1 MIKVIDSNHI
11 NKNNSKM
18 FHSSYPLQSNLTSPS
33 TIVSSAT
40 TTTTTTTTINTL
52 SPLTTGIN
60 HSLQSSSTCSTF
72 TTSTISTI
80 SSISNNGHQSLSYSP
95 SSSSSLYRNNNKQH
109 SQTPLSISTDSHHQH
124 TLIPITTQT
133 SLLSSSSSS
142 TTTSAAISQQQ
153 APMSSILENHHD
165 GQQVVISSH
174 PNSST
179 PFSISSMINM
189 NNPTSSLMMDYSSSS
204 NGLNIYHHNHN
215 HAQQNNVSK
224 VKLASPLQP
233 STSTTTLLIHSP
245 AQSSCPSLDVYHLG
259 TTVPATTATSIM
271 VIKDIFQACRIGDL
285 NRLKKLINLNNV
297 NVRDPSGGGRSTP
310 LHFASGFGRLD
321 VVDFLIQQGAN
332 IHAKDDGGLV
342 PLHNACSFGHIEVVK
357 LLLKNGAD
365 PNVKDNWHFTPL
377 MEAAIKGKLEVC
389 LYLLQKG
396 ADARLTNSEGKNA
409 LELASP
415 LVKPVLTGDFRKHE
429 LLEAARNGYEEKVL
443 SLLTPLNVNCH
454 ASDGRRS
461 TPLHLA
467 AGYNRLK
474 IVQILLKSGGNVH
487 AKDKGGLVPLHNA
500 CSYGH
505 FEVCELL
512 IKHGAEVNAS
522 DHWQFTPLHEA
533 AAKMRIEVCSLL
545 LAHGADP
552 TLVNCH
558 NKSVL
563 DICPTPD
570 LQDHIMKEYRGHQFL
585 DAIISATDISK
596 LKKFINA
603 ETIQFKHPFTGNT
616 ALHIAVSLNCSITNP
631 QMTPKLR
638 KQIIDLLIRK
648 SPGMVNE
655 KNGQFLTPLHLA
667 SDRGHTDLMEVLLKH
682 GAKINAVDSLGQTAL
697 HRASRNGQ
705 LSSVQTLLS
714 YGADL
719 MLVNIHGLTAEQMA
733 ATEQVQKLIA
743 SHRLTSRG
751 NPEHQLL
758 EAARQGEL
766 DLVRTI
772 LSKYPH
778 LVNCRDIDGRQSTP
792 LHFAAG
798 YNRIDVVEYLL
809 EHGANVRAKDKGGL
823 VPLHNACSYGHFE
836 VAELLLKKGA
846 NVNAT
851 DLWKYTALHEAASK
865 GKIDIVKLLLRHGAD
880 VTKKNRD
887 GDTPL
892 DLVKP
897 DDVEISDLLLGNVA
911 ILDAAKKGELG
922 RLMRLVSAENVN
934 CRDSQGRNS
943 TPLHLAA
950 GYNNF
955 EVTEFL
961 LDKGADVN
969 APDKGGLIPL
979 HNAASYGHLD
989 IAALLIKHDTNVNA
1003 TDRWGF
1009 TPLHEAA
1016 QKGRTQLCALLLAHG
1031 ADPTMKNYEGQT
1043 ALDLASAEDVKC
1055 LLMDAQLEPPMYS
1068 TSSGIATATSSSNTI
1083 TSTTNQI
1090 STTSQPSSEQQI
1102 TTGTIISTTDQ
1113 NQSIANHQSQTESS
1127 SSTIQQPDLMQQLIR
1142 QIMIIVGN
1150 NPNVINSSGDT
1161 VTSTINDPLSSLS
1174 IQSNESFIDGS
1185 LQLLQSSISAE
1196 SSSKQT
1202 IQLNNESVPSSL
1214 ALLLSQRNADN
1225 VNGNRCPENVL
1236 ANNNTDNDKTIDYKS
1251 IIDDT
1256 SADNISKINPQP
1268 GDGSSDVTQT
1278 IQTNSSQSI
1287 NQHSTHPTILA
1298 NNSDNVSVS
1307 NNNGNN
1313 NNKLTN
1319 YLPVS
1324 NIPSSVTVPMFLST
1338 LGLDFITPI
1347 LMREHITMDILA
1359 EMGHEELKAIG
1370 VSAYGHRHRILK
1382 GIEKLLISSSTLYDT
1397 IDGSGLVVRAN
1408 NQLEPLKQ
1416 ALNGNQFL
1424 GTTITNANAITVM
1437 TSTGAVVPLP
1447 SAPSFAT
1454 TNNSFQSF
1462 LSSKSSG
1469 SLSLSSTPGI
1479 SMIHTTTFLIQLSSD
1494 DREYRAVED
1503 EMQSTIREHK
1513 DGGQAGGVFTRYQII
1528 RIQKMIN
1535 LKLWQRYLHR
1545 RQEILEENHGFA
1557 NERMLFHGSPF
1568 INSIVQ
1574 KGFDERHAYIGGMFG
1589 AGIYFAENS
1598 SKSNQYVY
1606 GICGGSGC
1614 PMHKDR
1620 SCYQCKRQMLLCR
1633 TALGKSFFQFSAL
1646 KMAHAP
1652 PGHHSII
1659 GRPSGGGLSFPEYV
1673 IYRGEQAYPEY
1684 IITYQII
1691 KPGSSSSTSD

>member
-1 MIKVIDSNHI
+1 M
-11 NKNNSKM
+11 
-18 FHSSYPLQSNLTSPS
+18 
-33 TIVSSAT
+33 
-40 TTTTTTTTINTL
+40 
-52 SPLTTGIN
+52 
-60 HSLQSSSTCSTF
+60 
-72 TTSTISTI
+72 
-80 SSISNNGHQSLSYSP
+80 
-95 SSSSSLYRNNNKQH
+95 
-109 SQTPLSISTDSHHQH
+109 
-124 TLIPITTQT
+124 PITTQT
-133 SLLSSSSSS
+133 SLSPSSS
-142 TTTSAAISQQQ
+142 TTTSTTITQQQ
-153 APMSSILENHHD
+153 APLLSSIPENHHHN
-165 GQQVVISSH
+165 GQQVLISSAH
-174 PNSST
+174 PHSSST

-189 NNPTSSLMMDYSSSS
+189 INPTPSSLIMDYSSSS
-204 NGLNIYHHNHN
+204 LSSSSNPLNIYHPNHN
-215 HAQQNNVSK
+215 HAQQQNSTSK
-224 VKLASPLQP
+224 TKLASPITAIN
-233 STSTTTLLIHSP
+233 TSSSSSTLLIHSP
-245 AQSSCPSLDVYHLG
+245 AQSSCPSLDVHHLG
-259 TTVPATTATSIM
+259 TTATAATTAASIM
-271 VIKDIFQACRIGDL
+271 IIKDIFQACKIGDL
-285 NRLKKLINLNNV
+285 NRLKKLINSNNV

-357 LLLKNGAD
+357 LLLKNGAV

-396 ADARLTNSEGKNA
+396 ADARLTNSESKTA

-415 LVKPVLTGDFRKHE
+415 LVKPVLTGDYRKHE

-474 IVQILLKSGGNVH
+474 IVQILLKNGGDVH

-533 AAKMRIEVCSLL
+533 AAKMRVEVCALL

-570 LQDHIMKEYRGHQFL
+570 LQDRIMKEYRGHQFF

-596 LKKFINA
+596 LKKFINT
-603 ETIQFKHPFTGNT
+603 ETIQFKHPLTGNT
-616 ALHIAVSLNCSITNP
+616 ALHVAVSLNCQSISNP
-631 QMTPKLR
+631 QMTPKLH

-648 SPGMVNE
+648 SPGIVNE
-655 KNGQFLTPLHLA
+655 KNGKFLTPLHLA
-667 SDRGHTDLMEVLLKH
+667 SDRGYTDLMEVLLKH

-705 LSSVQTLLS
+705 LCSVQTLLS

-758 EAARQGEL
+758 EASRQGEL

-778 LVNCRDIDGRQSTP
+778 LVNCRDVDGRQSTP

-809 EHGANVRAKDKGGL
+809 EHGADVRAKDKGGL

-851 DLWKYTALHEAASK
+851 DLWKYTALHEASSK

-892 DLVKP
+892 DLVKQE
-897 DDVEISDLLLGNVA
+897 DVEISDLLLGNVA

-922 RLMRLVSAENVN
+922 RLIRLVTAENVN

-955 EVTEFL
+955 EVAEFL

-1055 LLMDAQLEPPMYS
+1055 LLMDAQLEPPLYS
-1068 TSSGIATATSSSNTI
+1068 TSLGITTATSATGSTISSAI
-1083 TSTTNQI
+1083 TNP
-1090 STTSQPSSEQQI
+1090 SQPSSEHMI
-1102 TTGTIISTTDQ
+1102 TTTTTTTTNANSSDQ
-1113 NQSIANHQSQTESS
+1113 KQSITNQSQTESS
-1127 SSTIQQPDLMQQLIR
+1127 SSSMIQQSDLMQQLIR
-1142 QIMIIVGN
+1142 QMMMIVGN
-1150 NPNVINSSGDT
+1150 NQNLINSSGDT
-1161 VTSTINDPLSSLS
+1161 MTTASAAIGDTFSSLS

-1185 LQLLQSSISAE
+1185 LPLLP
-1196 SSSKQT
+1196 SSSSSTVSTTSSSRQVN
-1202 IQLNNESVPSSL
+1202 QLNNESVPSSL

-1225 VNGNRCPENVL
+1225 VNGDRCPENIL
-1236 ANNNTDNDKTIDYKS
+1236 TINNNNEN
-1251 IIDDT
+1251 DDT
-1256 SADNISKINPQP
+1256 SVDHHHQSIVDNNSSDNISKINPQP
-1268 GDGSSDVTQT
+1268 GDGSSDVQ
-1278 IQTNSSQSI
+1278 QSI
-1287 NQHSTHPTILA
+1287 QSNSLQSNKDQNSTHQTA
-1298 NNSDNVSVS
+1298 S
-1307 NNNGNN
+1307 NNNNNNNNSSAASNN

-1324 NIPSSVTVPMFLST
+1324 NIPPSITIPMFLST
-1338 LGLDFITPI
+1338 LGLDFLTPI
-1347 LMREHITMDILA
+1347 LMCEHITMDILA

-1370 VSAYGHRHRILK
+1370 VTAYGHRHRILK

-1408 NQLEPLKQ
+1408 HQLEPLTQ

-1424 GTTITNANAITVM
+1424 GTAITNANAITVM
-1437 TSTGAVVPLP
+1437 TPSGTVVPLP
-1447 SAPSFAT
+1447 AASPSFVSST
-1454 TNNSFQSF
+1454 STNNNNYQS
-1462 LSSKSSG
+1462 LLNSSNSSSG
-1469 SLSLSSTPGI
+1469 SPSLSSSSPTPGI

-1513 DGGQAGGVFTRYQII
+1513 DGGQAGGVFTRYRIF

-1545 RQEILEENHGFA
+1545 RQEICEENHGFA

-1633 TALGKSFFQFSAL
+1633 TILGKSFFQFSAL
-1646 KMAHAP
+1646 KIAHAP

-1691 KPGSSSSTSD
+1691 KPGSSSSTNTTTND